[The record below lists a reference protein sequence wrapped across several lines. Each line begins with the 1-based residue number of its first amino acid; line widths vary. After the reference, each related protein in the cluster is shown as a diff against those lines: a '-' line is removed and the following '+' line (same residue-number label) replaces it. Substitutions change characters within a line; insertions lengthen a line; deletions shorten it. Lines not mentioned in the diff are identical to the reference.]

1 MDVATL
7 ADGNEAV
14 SFVLFE
20 DQGTAQGLPDLVNSG
35 PEDRERAGV
44 EPGWLAGTE
53 IVATGWIDALRPRPH

>member
-1 MDVATL
+1 MPAL

-20 DQGTAQGLPDLVNSG
+20 DQGTAQGLADLVNSG
-35 PEDRERAGV
+35 PEDRERAGD

-53 IVATGWIDALRPRPH
+53 IVATAWIDALRPRPH